1 VNFHVVDVEP
11 SSAPPAAPSSSAQ
24 SRNHLPKS
32 PREATPR
39 AQSCGADIAAMRAGR
54 AKTSGTILAMRGPSS
69 LTRFQRYFSSSVGTK
84 LLIGIT
90 GLLLFVYMVLHLAG
104 NALVFGGPGLFNEY
118 SHKLISNPLL
128 IPIEIGLLAVFLL
141 HVYKTIRMVMAN
153 QAARP
158 VGYEKKTKAGHTS
171 RKSFASSTMIGSGL
185 VLFLFILVH
194 VKQFKYGAYYQTVSD
209 NPIRDLYRTELEVF
223 RNPFWV
229 LFYVIGTLVVGLHL
243 RHGIS
248 SGFQSIGLD
257 HPLYTRRLTIIG
269 IVLAAIIGGGLALI
283 PIWVYL
289 TH

>member
-1 VNFHVVDVEP
+1 MCRLVRRESCTALHR
-11 SSAPPAAPSSSAQ
+11 SSPSAQ
-24 SRNHLPKS
+24 SRHHLPKS

-39 AQSCGADIAAMRAGR
+39 AQSCGLDIAAMRTSR
-54 AKTSGTILAMRGPSS
+54 AKTSGTIFPMRGPSS
-69 LTRFQRYFSSSVGTK
+69 FARFQRYFSSSVGTK

-90 GLLLFVYMVLHLAG
+90 GLLLFVYMLLHLVG
-104 NALVFGGPGLFNEY
+104 NALVFGGADLFNEY
-118 SHKLISNPLL
+118 SHKLVSNPLL

-141 HVYKTIRMVMAN
+141 HVYKTIRMLLAN
-153 QAARP
+153 HAARP
-158 VGYEKKTKAGHTS
+158 VGYQKKTNAGHTS

-185 VLFLFILVH
+185 ILFLFILVH
-194 VKQFKYGAYYQTVSD
+194 VKQFKYGAYYQTISD
-209 NPIRDLYRTELEVF
+209 NPIRDLYRTEIDVF

-248 SGFQSIGLD
+248 SGFQSVGFD

-269 IVLAAIIGGGLALI
+269 IVLAVIIGGGLGLI
-283 PIWVYL
+283 PVWVYL